1 MKSDDYQR
9 DTASGWAIL
18 GRIVARLLSAPV
30 WMILIIY
37 PPIIMA
43 WGFLGVMVLKNATGE
58 IDTISPVM
66 RLMFSKPEIQLEEA
80 VRRKVIIIQ
89 DFLKPIQL
97 ITGATRVNLWSVH
110 DGMVINSLNIRSFNA
125 SLAAENNAPGIPISS
140 VTNLPFI
147 SVPAYEELILGNC
160 IAADITEMPH
170 AQINGVSFTVIC
182 PIMDDNFSLEAFVAA
197 SWNGNPE
204 FQDGDI
210 AEIQRYLLKFIRC
223 YQKG

>member
-9 DTASGWAIL
+9 DTTSGWAIL

-43 WGFLGVMVLKNATGE
+43 WGFLGVMVVKNATGE

-66 RLMFSKPEIQLEEA
+66 QLMFSKPAIQLEEA
-80 VRRKVIIIQ
+80 MRRKVTII
-89 DFLKPIQL
+89 DEFLQPIRL

-110 DGMVINSLNIRSFNA
+110 DGMVINSLNIRSFHA
-125 SLAAENNAPGIPISS
+125 SLVAENNAPSVPISS
-140 VTNLPFI
+140 VVNLQFI
-147 SVPAYEELILGNC
+147 SVPGYEELILGNC
-160 IAADITEMPH
+160 IAADVTEMPH
-170 AQINGVSFTVIC
+170 AQVNSVSFTVIC
-182 PIMDDNFSLEAFVAA
+182 PIMDDKYHLEAFVAA

-204 FQDGDI
+204 FQNGDI
-210 AEIQRYLLKFIRC
+210 AEIQRYLLDFINN
-223 YQKG
+223 YQKN